1 MSCRFDRFYGSER
14 EALRL
19 QPPRRHVIKNG
30 VEVARTSITQEL
42 SKL

>member
-19 QPPRRHVIKNG
+19 QPPRRHVIRNG
-30 VEVARTSITQEL
+30 VEIARTTATQEL
-42 SKL
+42 RGL